1 MFRVIWFALLFALMG
16 QPLFAQ
22 EDGCGPRA
30 LQIMQVLYSDA
41 ESLGDGEYAVE
52 GGRVR
57 LARGGSVHP
66 GQLVMICR
74 QWPAYPGH
82 LLVAVPVMHVL
93 EGPDA
98 PYTQEGDLDLVVM
111 NHETLEIQAREVFSD
126 FLFGDA
132 VALTGM
138 SFDTAYYDVFGHG
151 PAFGLRLD
159 YRTSSRPNP
168 YAHQALWLFDYG
180 PDGPRPI
187 LENLIV
193 WQQGGEWDATCE
205 GEFYELSRVL
215 QISEARHN
223 GAADIVV
230 KTDAE
235 QSTNDEVDGECV
247 RTEFTSQDPAR
258 PISLEYD
265 GEAYALPE
273 EMQGW

>member
-1 MFRVIWFALLFALMG
+1 MFRVIWFALLFGLLG
-16 QPLFAQ
+16 QPLWAQ

-30 LQIMQVLYSDA
+30 LQIMQVLYPDA
-41 ESLGDGEYAVE
+41 ESLGKGEYAVD

-57 LARGGSVHP
+57 LAKGGAVYP
-66 GQLVMICR
+66 GHLVMICR

-82 LLVAVPVMHVL
+82 LLVAVPVMHAL

-98 PYTQEGDLDLVVM
+98 PYMQEGDLDLVVM
-111 NHETLEIQAREVFSD
+111 NHDTLEIQAREFFDD

-132 VALTGM
+132 VALSGM
-138 SFDTAYYDVFGHG
+138 SFDTAYYDVFGNG

-180 PDGPRPI
+180 PDGLRPI

-215 QISEARHN
+215 RISDQRHN
-223 GAADIVV
+223 GAADLIVQ
-230 KTDAE
+230 TEAE
-235 QSTNDEVDGECV
+235 HTRNAEVDDECATTAFSQEEYE
-247 RTEFTSQDPAR
+247 RTITLQF
-258 PISLEYD
+258 D
-265 GEAYALPE
+265 GEAYQVPDAVR
-273 EMQGW
+273 GW